1 MADVVRISDRLS
13 RAPRKAPNGLIAA
26 KILLFTGVRYERR
39 DPAPPTGRRPASGGK
54 KR

>member
-1 MADVVRISDRLS
+1 MADVVRISERLS
-13 RAPRKAPNGLIAA
+13 RTPRKASDGLMAA

-39 DPAPPTGRRPASGGK
+39 DDTAPVGKRPVSRGK